1 MTNGSLRYAGAVA
14 LVSAAALGYQLLLMR
29 WLSIAHWYPFAA
41 IIISLALLG
50 HGASG
55 AALSVARER
64 ALRHFDVL
72 FPVCAMVFA
81 LSASACLLL
90 AKAIPFNGLELVW
103 DWRQL
108 LWLSTLYL
116 CLSLP
121 FFFAATCFGLA
132 FARFSDDIPLLYG
145 ADLLGAGAGAVLA
158 LALLWLAP
166 VDIGLAVVASSGL
179 LATLLVTRGAAAR
192 TLFAGTAIVLL
203 AVAALASS
211 GALAPPV
218 NPFKG
223 LAKALL
229 VRDAGIVAERH
240 SSYGWLA
247 VLDSPRV
254 PLRQVPG
261 LSLGNVQEP
270 ASQLGVFTDG
280 DALSVITRRA
290 DPASLAYL
298 DRTTSALPYRLL
310 RRPRV
315 LVLGAGGGHDVLQ
328 ALALGA
334 RTVDV
339 VEPNP
344 QMVELVRVA
353 FADFAGG
360 LYRDPRVRMHVADA
374 RGFVRAGRARYDLI
388 VLAQGGSFAG
398 GGAGVQAV
406 AEDYASTVEAL
417 RDYRARLAPGGLLA
431 ITRWEKQPPRDALKL
446 FATAVAALR
455 ADGVRH
461 VGSQLAAIRNW
472 DASTLLLKRGSFDA
486 SELGRIRA
494 FADEAGFDPVHYS
507 GMRAEEAGRYH
518 ALVRAEM
525 HMGARALLS
534 PNGRDYLDAYKFDI
548 APATDD
554 RPYFGNFFKWA
565 TLPELW
571 RLRAQGAAVLLDAG
585 YLLLLAAL
593 AQAVPLAIALV
604 LLPLLAMPQTRAG
617 VGIVRWRAATYF
629 VCLGLAFLL
638 VEIACLSRLTLLIG
652 QPLLAI
658 GVGLAGFL
666 LFAGLGSMTAQ
677 RWLSRSGQR
686 IPRLVMRAVV
696 LIAVAMA
703 WHFLGFA
710 LALQA
715 GAQWPP
721 SLRALLG
728 LATIAPLAFAMGL
741 PFPLGLARLART
753 APAFVPWAWGLNGCA
768 SVIAAIAALLIAIE
782 SGLAAT
788 LLIALLLY
796 ALAAWIWR
804 TQTR

>member
-1 MTNGSLRYAGAVA
+1 M
-14 LVSAAALGYQLLLMR
+14 
-29 WLSIAHWYPFAA
+29 
-41 IIISLALLG
+41 
-50 HGASG
+50 
-55 AALSVARER
+55 
-64 ALRHFDVL
+64 
-72 FPVCAMVFA
+72 
-81 LSASACLLL
+81 
-90 AKAIPFNGLELVW
+90 
-103 DWRQL
+103 
-108 LWLSTLYL
+108 
-116 CLSLP
+116 
-121 FFFAATCFGLA
+121 
-132 FARFSDDIPLLYG
+132 
-145 ADLLGAGAGAVLA
+145 LA

-166 VDIGLAVVASSGL
+166 VDIGLTVVALLGL
-179 LATLLVTRGAAAR
+179 FAALLVVRGSAAR
-192 TLFAGTAIVLL
+192 GLFAL
-203 AVAALASS
+203 AGIAAMLVAALAWS
-211 GALAPPV
+211 GALAPRA

-223 LAKALL
+223 LAKTLL
-229 VRDAGIVAERH
+229 VRDARIVAERH
-240 SSYGWLA
+240 SSYGWL
-247 VLDSPRV
+247 VVVDSPRV

-270 ASQLGVFTDG
+270 AAQLGVFTDG

-298 DRTTSALPYRLL
+298 GSTTSALPYRLL

-334 RTVDV
+334 HTVDV

-344 QMVELVRVA
+344 QMIGLVRVA

-398 GGAGVQAV
+398 GGAGVQAI
-406 AEDYASTVEAL
+406 AEDYASTVEAFG
-417 RDYRARLAPGGLLA
+417 DYRSGLAPGGLLA

-446 FATAVAALR
+446 FAIAVAAQR
-455 ADGVRH
+455 SAGEQDVDQR
-461 VGSQLAAIRNW
+461 LAAIRNW
-472 DASTLLLKRGSFDA
+472 DASTLLLKHGRFDA
-486 SELGRIRA
+486 SELARIRA
-494 FADEAGFDPVHYS
+494 FADEAGFDPVYYP
-507 GMRAEEAGRYH
+507 GMRAGEAGRYH
-518 ALVRAEM
+518 ALARAETYL
-525 HMGARALLS
+525 GAQALLS
-534 PNGRDYLDAYKFDI
+534 ARSRDYLDAYKFDI

-571 RLRAQGAAVLLDAG
+571 RLRAQGAAVLLDSG

-593 AQAVPLAIALV
+593 AQAFPLAIALV
-604 LLPLLAMPQTRAG
+604 LLPLLAIPRTRAG
-617 VGIVRWRAATYF
+617 VGIMRWRAATYF

-666 LFAGLGSMTAQ
+666 LFAGLGSITAQ
-677 RWLSRSGQR
+677 RWLSRSGQP
-686 IPRLVMRAVV
+686 IPSLITRAVL

-703 WHFLGFA
+703 WHFLSFA
-710 LALQA
+710 LASQA

-721 SLRALLG
+721 SLRAMLG
-728 LATIAPLAFAMGL
+728 LMTIAPLAFAMGL

-782 SGLAAT
+782 SGLTAT

-804 TQTR
+804 SESR